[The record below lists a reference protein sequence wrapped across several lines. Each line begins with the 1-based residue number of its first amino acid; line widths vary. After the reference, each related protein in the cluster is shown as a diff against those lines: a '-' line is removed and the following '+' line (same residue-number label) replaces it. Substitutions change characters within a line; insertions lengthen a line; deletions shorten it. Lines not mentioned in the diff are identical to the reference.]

1 MVWHKQLVNKRK
13 AMRICMVS
21 DFFYPSI
28 GGVEEHIFNLAQMLL
43 KRGHKVV
50 ILTHCYNDCKG
61 VRYLTNGLKVYY
73 LPIKVFY
80 NQSVLPTMICNVP
93 LIRSV
98 LLREQIEIVHAH
110 SAFSSL
116 AHESLLIGSLLGLKT
131 VFTDHSLFGF
141 ADISAVFTNKMLEL
155 DLGAVS
161 HCICVSHVGK
171 ENTVLRARVPKEKVS
186 VIPNAVD
193 TAFFI
198 PDPSQRPNDGSINI
212 VLASRLVYRKGIDLS
227 ASIIPRFKQM
237 PHVKFIIVGDGPKR
251 VLLEEIREKANMQ
264 NRVEIVGAVEHARVR
279 DYLVK
284 GHIFV
289 NTSLTE
295 AYCMAIVEA
304 AACGLQVVST
314 RVGGIP
320 EVLPEDLIILT
331 EPEVDSIYEG
341 LLKALRRLN
350 NCRYKSFT
358 NDLNRVPCGG
368 GDEVRFRKMKNKSSR
383 KRLKQRSS
391 KKSNYANNSTIN
403 KNIPNEFI
411 GNDCESIL
419 CPYKCN
425 ELVASLYNW
434 ENVTERTEKVYNRI
448 MREPPSTLGGI
459 LYSYLHG
466 DVWPILLAIS
476 MAHLF
481 LRFLEYIRP
490 GRFMEKAREWPRKN

>member
-1 MVWHKQLVNKRK
+1 
-13 AMRICMVS
+13 MRICMVS

-43 KRGHKVV
+43 KRGHKVI

-116 AHESLLIGSLLGLKT
+116 AHESILIGSLLGLKT

-141 ADISAVFTNKMLEL
+141 ADLSAVFTNKMLEL

-198 PDPSQRPNDGSINI
+198 PDPSQRPNDGLINI

-237 PHVKFIIVGDGPKR
+237 PHVRFIIVGDGPKR
-251 VLLEEIREKANMQ
+251 GLLEEIREKANMQ
-264 NRVEIVGAVEHARVR
+264 DRVEIVGAVEHARVR

-350 NCRYKSFT
+350 NCKYKRFT
-358 NDLNRVPCGG
+358 NEVNRTSAPNGG
-368 GDEVRFRKMKNKSSR
+368 GDEVRFPKTKHKSSR
-383 KRLKQRSS
+383 KRLNQRLS
-391 KKSNYANNSTIN
+391 KRSNAINNFTVT
-403 KNIPNEFI
+403 KNTRNEFI
-411 GNDCESIL
+411 SSDSESIL

-425 ELVASLYNW
+425 ERVASLYNW
-434 ENVTERTEKVYNRI
+434 ENITERTEKVYNHI
-448 MREPPSTLGGI
+448 MLEPPSSLGGI

-476 MAHLF
+476 MVHLF

-490 GRFMEKAREWPRKN
+490 GRFMEKAREWPRRD